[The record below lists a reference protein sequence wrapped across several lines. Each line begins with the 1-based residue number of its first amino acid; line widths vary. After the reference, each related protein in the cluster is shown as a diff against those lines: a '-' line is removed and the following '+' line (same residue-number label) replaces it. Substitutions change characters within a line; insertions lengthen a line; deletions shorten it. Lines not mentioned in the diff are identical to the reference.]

1 MKLRSIK
8 KALIISILLLLVQGA
23 TAIPAL
29 RRWVTVKQSDGTF
42 LQVSMAGD
50 EWMHYTATRDG
61 IAVVRNSA
69 GTYCYAA
76 LRGRDV
82 VSSGIIAH
90 EAGQRSLREAGSMV
104 TARELNNLAMTRR
117 QLLRQA
123 PARPRAERRA
133 PRQRLY
139 SGTHH
144 VPVVLA
150 YFTDKSFSADTAA
163 TKAFYESMLN
173 EHGFSRFGAN
183 GSVNDYFKDMSRGRF
198 NLVFDVIGP
207 VRVSH
212 QSTYYGGPSVYF
224 GGTDHVGEFIAEAVT
239 KADSIYQPDWNSYD
253 WDGDGEIEQVFVLYA
268 GYGQATGGGTGLI
281 WPCKWTL
288 DEAKEGGD
296 GPGSLNLR
304 GTMVNTFACGNEL
317 FGSTGSTYMGLG
329 VFCHEFSHCM
339 GLPDLYDTAYGSS
352 PAMGDWDLMAHGS
365 YNGPKGIGW
374 CPAGWTSY
382 ERAEAGWLDLTELQ
396 PGDTVRGM
404 KSMDEGGEAY
414 AIYNDANRNEYYLL
428 ENHKHVGWDAYTP
441 EEGLLAI
448 HVDYDST
455 LFANN
460 IVNTTGT
467 FTPAE
472 GYDGTFYNDHARMVP
487 FSRLRSLD
495 DETYY
500 YTYPMVGK
508 RFVVDSLTD
517 LSKPAAMVYNAQ
529 ADGSLFMHKP
539 VRDIAK
545 DAEGNISFNYMT
557 TPTVPTAILS
567 AEQAQTNDPMRIYGM
582 GGEQLG
588 TARRGYGSHAT
599 PTIVVTKQGDK
610 VVKRLA
616 R

>member
-8 KALIISILLLLVQGA
+8 KALIISILLLLTQGA

-29 RRWVTVKQSDGTF
+29 RRWVAVKQSDGTF

-90 EAGQRSLREAGSMV
+90 EAGQRSLQESARMV

-123 PARPRAERRA
+123 PVHPRAERRA

-239 KADSIYQPDWNSYD
+239 KADSIYRPDWSSYD

-317 FGSTGSTYMGLG
+317 YGSTGSTYMGLG

-567 AEQAQTNDPMRIYGM
+567 AEQAQTDVPMRIYGM

>member
-1 MKLRSIK
+1 
-8 KALIISILLLLVQGA
+8 
-23 TAIPAL
+23 
-29 RRWVTVKQSDGTF
+29 
-42 LQVSMAGD
+42 
-50 EWMHYTATRDG
+50 
-61 IAVVRNSA
+61 
-69 GTYCYAA
+69 
-76 LRGRDV
+76 
-82 VSSGIIAH
+82 
-90 EAGQRSLREAGSMV
+90 
-104 TARELNNLAMTRR
+104 
-117 QLLRQA
+117 
-123 PARPRAERRA
+123 
-133 PRQRLY
+133 
-139 SGTHH
+139 
-144 VPVVLA
+144 
-150 YFTDKSFSADTAA
+150 
-163 TKAFYESMLN
+163 
-173 EHGFSRFGAN
+173 
-183 GSVNDYFKDMSRGRF
+183 
-198 NLVFDVIGP
+198 
-207 VRVSH
+207 
-212 QSTYYGGPSVYF
+212 
-224 GGTDHVGEFIAEAVT
+224 
-239 KADSIYQPDWNSYD
+239 
-253 WDGDGEIEQVFVLYA
+253 
-268 GYGQATGGGTGLI
+268 
-281 WPCKWTL
+281 
-288 DEAKEGGD
+288 
-296 GPGSLNLR
+296 
-304 GTMVNTFACGNEL
+304 
-317 FGSTGSTYMGLG
+317 
-329 VFCHEFSHCM
+329 
-339 GLPDLYDTAYGSS
+339 
-352 PAMGDWDLMAHGS
+352 MGDWDLMAHGS

-567 AEQAQTNDPMRIYGM
+567 AEQAQTNVPMSIYGM
-582 GGEQLG
+582 GGEQPGHG
-588 TARRGYGSHAT
+588 TQRVWLARHAHDSGDEARRQGGEAIGTLRAT
-599 PTIVVTKQGDK
+599 GWH
-610 VVKRLA
+610 RLA
-616 R
+616 PRPGLKRQGIKVHTSSALVTYKRKKLPYDRLKTEFTCRKQSISSGDDAKAEHRPSCREKMIRKLTNIKYLTKLL